1 MNGTKIPL
9 RSEKED
15 GKVEKDKE
23 EKQDILETLSE
34 QWHQTIFGVRFPW
47 EVYFFVAVGF
57 ASEAVDSIFMHGTLE
72 TLSGDL
78 SEVAAWIIAGI
89 VGAGCF
95 FSMAFVGFQLG
106 NRRYYTKFGEWIS
119 YGFWATAGL
128 ALVTAKLLAGLVD
141 GGILMGIADGSMGLK
156 DAVGSEEF
164 ISQAIVAMVQLFL
177 YIGTGFMTRD
187 SVKILTDND
196 LREYFAAKRRYE
208 ELLEELSEK
217 RKALL
222 EDISHLGA
230 YERRARRLIKS
241 KAATKKNIAQ
251 YNEAARAL
259 IEARMSIS
267 VEPDLMEGMYD
278 EAMKKEGRSKT
289 L

>member
-1 MNGTKIPL
+1 MIL
-9 RSEKED
+9 RNREQGNENKNERPKD
-15 GKVEKDKE
+15 AVE
-23 EKQDILETLSE
+23 ILCE

-47 EVYFFVAVGF
+47 EAWFFLAIGF
-57 ASEAVDSIFMHGTLE
+57 ASEVVDSIFMHGTLE

-78 SEVAAWIIAGI
+78 DPISAWIIAGI

-106 NRRYYTKFGEWIS
+106 NRRYYTKFGERIS
-119 YGFWATAGL
+119 YGFWGAAGI

-141 GGILMGIADGSMGLK
+141 GGILMGIADGTLSLK
-156 DAVGSEEF
+156 DSLGSEEF
-164 ISQAIVAMVQLFL
+164 ISQAIIAAVQFVL

-196 LREYFAAKRRYE
+196 LREYFAAKQKYG
-208 ELLEELSEK
+208 ELLDELSEK
-217 RKALL
+217 RQKLL
-222 EDISHLGA
+222 ADMSHLGA
-230 YERRARRLIKS
+230 YSRRAKRLIRS
-241 KAATKKNIAQ
+241 KAAAKKNIAQ

-267 VEPDLMEGMYD
+267 VEPDLMESMYD
-278 EAMKKEGRSKT
+278 DAMKKEGRA
-289 L
+289 